1 MNPEFRP
8 LKIIENNFTQL
19 PKMKRHLL
27 LVIGIL
33 WTLFVSAQTNGD
45 WTELGPKDFPPHLN
59 WQLSG
64 VARISQMKFHPSDP
78 NTLYA
83 VNAMGGLFISKDK
96 GEHWVKTGA
105 DNLPPSRCA
114 SVCIDYTN
122 DQILYFGTGDPS
134 YYQRAY
140 GIWKSTDGGFN
151 WNSVTNGIGNRM
163 AVEIL
168 MSPLDHNVLI
178 AATDDGIWKTT
189 DGGANWSVKKS
200 GGQFTEMVFRP
211 GINQSTIYAANHSE
225 FWKSTDMGETW
236 TRISLPGNGI
246 QNGGRIAVT
255 KADPN
260 VVYVSFVGDHGSGND
275 TPVLKS
281 TDSGN
286 SFFTMKGPGY
296 PNLNGYDAGS
306 GGQGNYDYAISADPN
321 DANHLMA
328 CAHII
333 WTSYD
338 GGANWTQISLDW
350 AHQVHADQRQIPFS
364 PYTAN
369 EVYNVNDGGIWR
381 SWDNGKSWL
390 PICNGLVGTE
400 SYIGTQSP
408 VKKDAVSIGAQDN
421 GELVYWNGI
430 WYNNGAG
437 DYHSNIISDNVS
449 GNYYYDL
456 SGTGRRRWLPEGG
469 SDALNL
475 PFNAGNGQSVYSD
488 FPLTSTSTAYLGYQ
502 NVYRSMD
509 MNNSNPTWTQIS
521 FFNRQVKAIASSP
534 TDANVLYVVTDD
546 GLIRRSD
553 NALSGSPT
561 WNTYNTPSATNVT
574 ASLVVLKSNTN
585 VVYMVCNN
593 KVYRSGNKGVNWSDV
608 TGNLPNVNYH
618 KIVQDVYSTTEAVY
632 LAGYNS
638 VFYKDNTLGNW
649 VNFSKGLPSVV
660 NFYRFYIYND
670 GTDNSELTF
679 ISAGRGVWHTG
690 LYGRHPVL
698 RTPEN
703 PQNAISGIVYND
715 YEGTWNH
722 LPNFNSLTPVK
733 TGATDVPSINVR
745 SREDNIGITFDG
757 YIDVPVDGKYNFYT
771 SSDDGSMFY
780 IGNEVVVDNDGLHG
794 DQEATGYMWLKAG
807 KHKFT
812 LTFFNGTGGKSLTFS
827 WDGPGFG
834 KQLVPAS
841 RLYRLSP
848 MSTCPENGSISVEKW
863 TNIGGTSV
871 TNIPTG
877 TAANLTFTN
886 PNFESKT
893 DDGDNYGV
901 RYRGYICP
909 PYTGTYTFYIAS
921 DDNSEFWLS
930 TTGDP
935 ANKVKIC
942 YQNGAV
948 DQRNWYG
955 NASQKSSP
963 ISLKA
968 GQKYYVEA
976 LHKEGG
982 GGDHFAAAWVLP
994 SGEFEA
1000 PIPGAHLSPYKNNT
1014 FPTVSITA
1022 PINNYAVIS
1031 GSNISVTAN
1040 ATDADGTIS
1049 KVEFFLDDIK
1059 VGETTTTP
1067 YNYAWNSVSAG
1078 TYKLSARATDNQGA
1092 VSVSNVVAVTVVN
1105 LRDPENPALTKPA
1118 MDYKYYEYTGD
1129 WSVLPDYSTL
1139 TPVKTGTNAQFD
1151 INIRN
1156 RDNNYGIAYR
1166 GFIDIPTDGIYTFY
1180 VSSDDG
1186 AKLYFGTQLLIDNDG
1201 LHGMGDVSQVI
1212 GLKKGKHA
1220 INLDFFQNT
1229 GGQGL
1234 QLSYSGPGITKQVI
1248 PASVLYRQIFSN
1260 NPPAITL
1267 TSDKASGIA
1276 PASFTLTANATDSD
1290 GTIAKV
1296 EFYNGTTLLTTDN
1309 AAPHTY
1315 NWTNVAVGTYTVTAK
1330 AYDDNNAVT
1339 TSSAITITVVANQAP
1354 TVSITAPANN
1364 TTYLAPASFTISATS
1379 SDADGSI
1386 AKVEFYNGGTLLGT
1400 STTSPYNYSWT
1411 NVAVG
1416 TYTITAKAYDNL
1428 GLATTSSAITVKVNA
1443 NQAPTVSIT
1452 APATNSVYV
1461 AQANITITATAA
1473 DADGSVAKVE
1483 FYNGTNLLGQSTSSP
1498 YTYSWTNVGAG
1509 TYTITAKAY
1518 DNLGLATTSSAI
1530 TVQVNGNQNP
1540 TVSITSP
1547 ANNASFISPATIAI
1561 NATASDVD
1569 GTVTKVDFYNGG
1581 TLLGTDNSSPY
1592 SYTWSGVAAGTY
1604 TLTAKATDDK
1614 NGTTT
1619 STSVKLIVNNPNV
1632 APTVNIT
1639 SPVNNAT
1646 FVAPSDISITAN
1658 ASDADGSISKV
1669 EFYNG
1674 ASLIGTAYTSPYS
1687 YTWTGVTAGTYT
1699 ITAKAY
1705 DNVNATTTSSAIT
1718 VKVNVNQDP
1727 TISVTASSNGPN
1739 SVSISVNASDPDG
1752 SITKVEYYDG
1762 TTKIGESTSSP
1773 YTFTWSNAPAGSHA
1787 ITAVAIDDK
1796 GGKTTS
1802 NPITITVANPN
1813 QLPAVS
1819 ITSPVTNSGYTE
1831 PATITIQATASD
1843 PDGTI
1848 QKVEFYNGT
1857 IKLGESTFSP
1867 YSYTWSN
1874 VIAGTY
1880 TITAKAYDDQ
1890 NGITTSAPVTV
1901 IVNANQAPTVS
1912 ITSPAD
1918 QDKFNE
1924 NATITI
1930 TAAANDPD
1938 GSIQK
1943 VEFYY
1948 GATYLG
1954 NATTEPYTI
1963 VWQNVPAGTY
1973 TITAKAY
1980 DNLNKVTSSSG
1991 ITIYVQTV
1999 SGIDDSILVKNN
2011 IRVYPNPVYTDI
2023 NIEFSVINHGS
2034 VSMKL
2039 YDVKGNVVKVIKE
2052 ENFDQGHFTLH
2063 DDLSALP
2070 DGVYLLRTIIGNQV
2084 FTTQIFKGSKPK
2096 NAGKFQ
2102 SKK

>member
-1 MNPEFRP
+1 MTIF
-8 LKIIENNFTQL
+8 
-19 PKMKRHLL
+19 
-27 LVIGIL
+27 
-33 WTLFVSAQTNGD
+33 WTLFASAQTNGD

-105 DNLPPSRCA
+105 DNLPSSRCA

-140 GIWKSTDGGFN
+140 GIWKSTDGGFT
-151 WNSVTNGIGNRM
+151 WNTANNGIGNRM

-189 DGGANWSVKKS
+189 DGGATWNVKKS
-200 GGQFTEMVFRP
+200 GGQFTDMVFRP
-211 GINQSTIYAANHSE
+211 GTNQSTIYAANHSE
-225 FWKSTDMGETW
+225 FWKSTDMGDTW
-236 TRISLPGNGI
+236 TQIGMPGSGI

-260 VVYVSFVGDHGSGND
+260 IVYVSFVGDQGSGTA

-281 TDSGN
+281 TNSGS
-286 SFFTMKGPGY
+286 SFFTVKAPGY
-296 PNLNGYDAGS
+296 PNLNGYDANS
-306 GGQGNYDYAISADPN
+306 GGQGNYDYAISADPAN
-321 DANHLMA
+321 ANHLMA

-333 WTSYD
+333 WTSND
-338 GGANWTQISLDW
+338 GGATWTQVSLDW
-350 AHQVHADQRQIPFS
+350 AHQVHSDQRQIPFS
-364 PYTAN
+364 PYTAS
-369 EVYNVNDGGIWR
+369 EVYNINDGGIWR
-381 SWDNGKSWL
+381 SWDNGQSWL
-390 PICNGLVGTE
+390 PLCNGLVGTE
-400 SYIGTQSP
+400 SYIGCQSP
-408 VKKDAVSIGAQDN
+408 LRKDVVSIGAQDN
-421 GELVYWNGI
+421 GELVYWQGI

-449 GNYYYDL
+449 YNYYYDL
-456 SGTGRRRWLPEGG
+456 SGSGRRRWLPEGG

-475 PFNAGNGQSVYSD
+475 PFDAGNGQSVYSD
-488 FPLTSTSTAYLGYQ
+488 FPLTSGNTTYLGYQ
-502 NVYRSMD
+502 NVYRSTD
-509 MNNSNPTWTQIS
+509 MNNTNPTWTQIS

-534 TDANVLYVVTDD
+534 ADANVLYVVTDD

-553 NALSGSPT
+553 NALSASPT

-593 KVYRSGNKGVNWSDV
+593 KVYRSSNQGVNWTDV
-608 TGNLPNVNYH
+608 TGSLPNVNYH

-649 VNFSKGLPSVV
+649 VNFSKGLPSVA

-698 RTPEN
+698 RIPED

-715 YEGTWNH
+715 YVGNWDH
-722 LPNFNSLTPVK
+722 MPNFNSLTPVK
-733 TGATDVPSINVR
+733 TGSTDVPNVNVR
-745 SREDNIGITFDG
+745 TQDVNIGITFDG
-757 YIDVPVDGKYNFYT
+757 YIYAPTDGKYTFFT
-771 SSDDGSMFY
+771 TSDDGSMFY
-780 IGNEVVVDNDGLHG
+780 IGDQVIVDNDGLHG
-794 DQEATGYMWLKAG
+794 DQEASGYIWLKAG

-812 LTFFNGTGGKSLTFS
+812 LMYFQGGGGFDVSLS
-827 WDGPGFG
+827 WQGPGIS
-834 KQLVPAS
+834 KQLVPATN
-841 RLYRLSP
+841 LFRLSP
-848 MSTCPENGSISVEKW
+848 MSTCPGNGSISVEKW
-863 TNIGGTSV
+863 TNIGGTAVS
-871 TNIPTG
+871 NIPTG

-909 PYTGTYTFYIAS
+909 PYTGTYTFYVAS
-921 DDNSEFWLS
+921 DDDSELWLS
-930 TTGDP
+930 MTGDP
-935 ANKVKIC
+935 ANKVRIC
-942 YQNGAV
+942 YLNGAV
-948 DQRNWYG
+948 DQRNWYA
-955 NASQKSSP
+955 NASQKSNP
-963 ISLKA
+963 ILLKA

-994 SGEFEA
+994 SGEFQA
-1000 PIPGAHLSPYKNNT
+1000 PIEGAHLSPYINNK
-1014 FPTVSITA
+1014 FPIISITA
-1022 PINNYAVIS
+1022 PANNTDVVSSTNIN
-1031 GSNISVTAN
+1031 VTSTAS
-1040 ATDADGTIS
+1040 DPDGTVT
-1049 KVEFFLDDIK
+1049 KVDFYLDDIM
-1059 VGETTTTP
+1059 VAEDVTTP
-1067 YNYAWNSVSAG
+1067 YNWAWNSVTAG
-1078 TYKLSARATDNQGA
+1078 TYFLTARAVDNQGA
-1092 VSVSNVVAVTVVN
+1092 VTVSSIDTVRVYD
-1105 LRDPENPALTKPA
+1105 LRIPENPALTKTSV
-1118 MDYKYYEYTGD
+1118 DYKYYEYTGN
-1129 WSVLPDYSTL
+1129 WNNLPDYSTL
-1139 TPVKTGTNAQFD
+1139 TPVKTGTNPVFD
-1151 INIRN
+1151 ISIRN
-1156 RDNNYGIAYR
+1156 RDTNYGIAYR
-1166 GFIDIPTDGIYTFY
+1166 GFISIPTDGIYTFY
-1180 VSSDDG
+1180 ISSDDG
-1186 AKLYFGTQLLIDNDG
+1186 SKLSFGNQVLINNDG
-1201 LHGMGDVSQVI
+1201 LHGMGELSQKI
-1212 GLKKGKHA
+1212 GLKAGLHA
-1220 INLDFFQNT
+1220 INIDFFQNA

-1234 QLSYSGPGITKQVI
+1234 QVSYSGPGIAKQVI

-1260 NPPAITL
+1260 NPPTITL

-1276 PASFTLTANATDSD
+1276 PASFTLTATATDSD

-1309 AAPHTY
+1309 ASPYTY
-1315 NWTNVAVGTYTVTAK
+1315 NWTNVGVGTYTVTAK

-1339 TSSAITITVVANQAP
+1339 TSSAITITVAANQAP

-1364 TTYLAPASFTISATS
+1364 ATYLAPASFTISATA

-1386 AKVEFYNGGTLLGT
+1386 AKVEFYNGATLLGT
-1400 STTSPYNYSWT
+1400 ATTTPYNYSWT

-1428 GLATTSSAITVKVNA
+1428 GLTTISSAITVKVNA

-1452 APATNSVYV
+1452 APANNAIYV
-1461 AQANITITATAA
+1461 AQANIALTATAA

-1483 FYNGTNLLGQSTSSP
+1483 FYNGATLLGQSTTSP

-1518 DNLGLATTSSAI
+1518 DNLGASTTSSAI
-1530 TVQVNGNQNP
+1530 TIQVNGNQNP

-1547 ANNASFISPATIAI
+1547 ANNATFISPATITI
-1561 NATASDVD
+1561 NATASDID
-1569 GTVTKVDFYNGG
+1569 GTVSKVDFYNGT

-1592 SYTWSGVAAGTY
+1592 SYTWSGVTAGTY
-1604 TLTAKATDDK
+1604 TITAKATDDK

-1619 STSVKLIVNNPNV
+1619 SSAITVVVNNPNV
-1632 APTVNIT
+1632 APTVSIT
-1639 SPVNNAT
+1639 SPANNAS
-1646 FVAPSDISITAN
+1646 FVAPSDITITTN
-1658 ASDADGSISKV
+1658 ASDFDGSISKV

-1674 ASLIGTAYTSPYS
+1674 ATLLGTVTSGPYNYVWS
-1687 YTWTGVTAGTYT
+1687 GVTAGTYT

-1705 DNVNATTTSSAIT
+1705 DNQNTSTTSSAIT
-1718 VKVNVNQDP
+1718 VKVNVDQNP
-1727 TISVTASSNGPN
+1727 TISIIATSNNPN

-1752 SITKVEYYDG
+1752 TVSKVEYYDG

-1773 YTFTWSNAPAGSHA
+1773 FTFTWSNVPAGSHT

-1802 NPITITVANPN
+1802 NPITVTVVNPN
-1813 QLPAVS
+1813 QSPTVS
-1819 ITSPVTNSGYTE
+1819 ITSPVNNSGYTE
-1831 PATITIQATASD
+1831 PATITIQANASD

-1857 IKLGESTFSP
+1857 IKLGESTSSP
-1867 YSYTWSN
+1867 FGYTWSG

-1880 TITAKAYDDQ
+1880 TITAKAYDNQ
-1890 NGITTSAPVTV
+1890 NAITTSAPVTV

-1943 VEFYY
+1943 VEFYF

-1954 NATTEPYTI
+1954 DATSAPYSIT
-1963 VWQNVPAGTY
+1963 WQNVPAGTY
-1973 TITAKAY
+1973 TLTAKAY
-1980 DNLNKVTSSSG
+1980 DNLNEVTTSTG
-1991 ITIYVQTV
+1991 VTIYVQTV
-1999 SGIDDSILVKNN
+1999 SGIDDSLSLKNA
-2011 IRVYPNPVYTDI
+2011 IKVYPNPVYTDL
-2023 NIEFSVINHGS
+2023 NIEFSVINRGA

-2052 ENFDQGHFTLH
+2052 DNFDQGHFTLH

-2070 DGVYLLRTIIGNQV
+2070 DGVYLLRTFIGNQV
-2084 FTTQIFKGSKPK
+2084 FTTEVFKGSKPK
-2096 NAGKFQ
+2096 NSGKFQ